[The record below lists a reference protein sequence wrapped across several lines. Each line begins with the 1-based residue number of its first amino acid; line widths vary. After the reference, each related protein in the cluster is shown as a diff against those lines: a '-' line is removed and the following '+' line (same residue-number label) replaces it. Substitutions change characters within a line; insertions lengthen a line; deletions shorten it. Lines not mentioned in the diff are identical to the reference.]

1 MNKMNQTQTRSPRK
15 RLLSLILAVILMI
28 GLLPISAFATSAS
41 AQAGEDKAATQ
52 DSEFLRIFHLDC
64 GRKYFTVDQIKQM
77 IDYAAE
83 SNYTHVELA
92 FGNDGLRFLLDDMS
106 LTVNGKDYS
115 SAAVT
120 SAIKQ
125 GNTNLTSGSSGELS
139 QSDMDAIIKY
149 ANAKGIQIIPLF
161 NAPGHMYT
169 AVNAMNTLG
178 VGGKYIEVSS
188 PNDARTSN
196 WAVDPTDATAV
207 AFAKALLQKYVTYF
221 AGKGSTMFNIGA
233 DESGLSSSNYAS
245 YAEMVNGMNAIVKA
259 AGMTTLAYN
268 DGIYNTAYAES
279 QPDVTFDSDIVI
291 CYWTAGAN
299 SATVEYLLEKGFNLL
314 NNSDNWYYVL
324 GDYLY
329 KIWSSAQWGYNDA
342 LNGIK
347 KTPVTQ
353 MKDGKDYA
361 NSKQLLGSIL
371 CVWCDAPGETYESV
385 KVYNLIKAMAEY
397 NPDYFTGK
405 VKLSASDD
413 ATGVSVAVTGAK
425 GQKATVEVKKITS
438 GFTFDTEAHVS
449 YNVTPAVDG
458 KAYTGEGT
466 VTLPVPEGWA
476 TEDSRIQA
484 YIIDNGAV
492 KLISGTLSGGKYTFQ
507 VPHFSEMGLVQ
518 LAKGAGSTENVTV
531 AVGRTSK
538 AYDLTGDNLPNDGTY
553 PLGDVASYTVTTAAD
568 SWKVEGKANPITS
581 GGKYVIGNGSQ
592 YLTLND
598 DGTLGTIDDSSN
610 ATVWTITKSSDGYTI
625 KLGSYYLSRSSSWS
639 GYSLSASTIP
649 ATWYWNANDGFYF
662 TSYYGRYYYLTYS
675 DGWTVSRQSGAR
687 GGGQPYTVTEVPG
700 GKTVTFKGLN
710 PGSTSVTLGDTTY
723 SVTVAEKQ
731 NVEIPISIIDYRAD
745 GLLFDWTYNPDSGY
759 ADSYRYGLVH
769 GKATGWGA
777 TVGSGA
783 TSKLNTSTGLYEVD
797 GYASSNVE
805 QIEGTIIQKT
815 SNSNSNTTFYSNS
828 TDNNWSR
835 AGLVQEKLGT
845 NGMPVYTDAAVKYV
859 ASLLK
864 AGYYNEM
871 SGNCNSLIYNTFVA
885 SNGSRT
891 IHYTS
896 TSGFSDNFRN
906 AKTYANI
913 KNAYDLAWYLLN
925 TIYQADTNMT
935 TVTGTDA
942 QMHSVPIYG
951 MAVDAYKSI
960 VLTDNGTGTYSFEAG
975 YSGTK
980 KDVQYDRESGT
991 IYNGTNGGDE
1001 SGFYPLENLG
1011 YEQPGLLTTTSAVGA
1026 THNGGFTLRGESQ
1039 FVYNKD
1045 SNLYFTFT
1053 GDDDVYM
1060 YINGVLALD
1069 LGGAHGR
1076 NSKTVNLNDL
1086 DATKYGLKE
1095 GQVATFT
1102 FFYMERCSD
1111 ASTFGIKTNMKLV
1124 QRAINVEK
1132 KAYDTSYANEYASG
1146 TAVIN
1151 GTTVAYDLIV
1161 TNKSNSPMTQIKL
1174 TDTDSLHSENGSE
1187 YGKAELGYG
1196 VTTPSVTA
1204 STWIDPER
1212 RGTVALGQGNG
1223 YVLFITDSTGTEVA
1237 NTRKS
1242 LSSLQALSDEIA
1254 ALTLPAGQSLHVRF
1268 LTAKTEI
1275 NESKI
1280 LDYINTVEVSATVGG
1295 QALSDTASHE
1305 LYSYNA
1311 NDTGRTYVVDF
1322 GLPLEITGIFD
1333 EGARDNIG
1341 EVSLSPK
1348 NEQKYGTVTI
1358 APSGFGTTLTYT
1370 RTADK
1375 TINEPETITLDVV
1388 YNIGNSNIKL
1398 EKTLTI
1404 IPASN
1409 VYYEDSLAT
1418 FTDGSGAASGA
1429 DWKLVDSNGNENV
1442 TEDTTTTQALQQLG
1456 DKAIYGNDDA
1466 YNSSSKLSMG
1476 TAHKVTVT
1484 SEMLAK
1490 WEKDDTTSAWPTA
1503 QFTFKGT
1510 GFDIISLT
1518 DNTSGVIQVKVYKA
1532 NSTDT
1537 TPVKNILVNNYYG
1550 YTRDGAGNWVVS
1562 NSEDPNALY
1571 QIPVVKVDGL
1581 DYGTYNVTIEVFYS
1595 KYFDKTTK
1603 SQYSFWLDAIRVYNP
1618 MGENGNSYY
1627 TQDNEGYPQY
1637 IKLHDALADG
1647 TAKPDDKTDK
1657 MVFIDGGSTADIAT
1671 YANYGPK
1678 NEVYLAKGQAIS
1690 FKLTGNTNEI
1700 ASIQIGAKA
1709 PDGQP
1714 TMTVKG
1720 NGSTTSAK
1728 NEVLSTATEM
1738 YYDIT
1743 EQAKNGQLVTI
1754 SNTSGSILSLT
1765 NLKITYKISGQTV
1778 TLSDLTATEQANA
1791 VAVVQALFAAPVA
1804 TFSPETFQADW
1815 GRAVR
1820 AGKRA
1825 TLTVKTS
1832 ADVESITVDGQA
1844 ITSYTTRTQRTGWG
1858 WWSPKVTYH
1867 VFTYTITAPAQ
1878 TTDYAVCAVN
1888 AEGTASEA
1896 VTATLTVRPATWWNW
1911 WF

>member
-64 GRKYFTVDQIKQM
+64 GRKYFTVSEIEGIIDQL
-77 IDYAAE
+77 AE
-83 SNYTHVELA
+83 NHFTHLQLA

-106 LTVNGKDYS
+106 LTVNGKDCS

-125 GNTNLTSGSSGELS
+125 GNKNLTSGSSGELS
-139 QSDMDAIIKY
+139 QGDMDAIIKY

-268 DGIYNTAYAES
+268 DGIYNTAYAAS
-279 QPDVTFDSDIVI
+279 QTNVTFDKDIVI

-361 NSKQLLGSIL
+361 NSKQLLGGIL

-385 KVYNLIKAMAEY
+385 KVYNLIKAMAEN

-438 GFTFDTEAHVS
+438 DFTFDTEAHVS

-476 TEDSRIQA
+476 TEDSRIHA

-538 AYDLTGDNLPNDGTY
+538 AYDLTGDNLPNDDTY
-553 PLGDVASYTVTTAAD
+553 SLGDIASYTVTTAAG
-568 SWKVEGKANPITS
+568 SWKVEGKANEIVS
-581 GGKYVIGNGSQ
+581 GGKYAIGNGSQ

-598 DGTLGTIDDSSN
+598 GTLGTTDESSN
-610 ATVWTITKSSDGYTI
+610 ATVWTITKSSSNSYTI
-625 KLGSYYLSRSSSWS
+625 KSDSYYLRHSSNRLSVSTSSSSSTWS
-639 GYSLSASTIP
+639 WS
-649 ATWYWNANDGFYF
+649 ANDGFYF
-662 TSYYGRYYYLTYS
+662 TDYYGRYYYLTYS
-675 DGWTVSRQSGAR
+675 NGWTVSRYASTK
-687 GGGQPYTVTEVPG
+687 GQPYTATEVPG

-723 SVTVAEKQ
+723 SVTVVEKQ

-783 TSKLNTSTGLYEVD
+783 TSKLNTNTGLYEVD
-797 GYASSNVE
+797 GYTSSNVE

-835 AGLVQEKLGT
+835 AGLVQEKLGA
-845 NGMPVYTDAAVKYV
+845 NGMPVYTDAAVRYV

-871 SGNCNSLIYNTFVA
+871 SGNCNSLIYDTFVA
-885 SNGSRT
+885 SNAFRN
-891 IHYTS
+891 TS
-896 TSGFSDNFRN
+896 ADGFSENFKN

-913 KNAYDLAWYLLN
+913 SNAYDLAWYLLN

-935 TVTGTDA
+935 TVTGTDKKE
-942 QMHSVPIYG
+942 HSVPIYG

-980 KDVQYDRESGT
+980 KDVRYDQESGT

-1011 YEQPGLLTTTSAVGA
+1011 YEQPGLLTATSKVNNGA
-1026 THNGGFTLRGESQ
+1026 KNGGFTLRGESQ
-1039 FVYNKD
+1039 FVYNKA
-1045 SNLYFTFT
+1045 SKLYFTFT

-1060 YINGVLALD
+1060 YINGTLALD

-1111 ASTFGIKTNMKLV
+1111 ASTFGIKTNMELV

-1161 TNKSNSPMTQIKL
+1161 TNKSNSPMSQIKL

-1187 YGKAELGYG
+1187 NGKAELGYG
-1196 VTTPSVTA
+1196 VTIPSVKP
-1204 STWIDPER
+1204 STLKDD

-1223 YVLFITDSTGTEVA
+1223 YVLFITDSNGTEVA

-1254 ALTLPAGQSLHVRF
+1254 KLELPAGQSLHVRF

-1275 NESKI
+1275 KESKI

-1322 GLPLEITGIFD
+1322 GLPLKIEGIFD
-1333 EGARDNIG
+1333 TGAERNIG
-1341 EVSLSPK
+1341 EVSLSQK
-1348 NEQKYGTVTI
+1348 NVQKYGTVTI
-1358 APSGFGTTLTYT
+1358 APNGFNTTLTYT

-1418 FTDGSGAASGA
+1418 FTDGTGAASGA
-1429 DWKLVDSNGNENV
+1429 DWGIVGTATDEQKSA
-1442 TEDTTTTQALQQLG
+1442 TQALEQLG
-1456 DKAIYGNDDA
+1456 SSGIYGKDAA
-1466 YNSSSKLSMG
+1466 YNSSSMLSMG

-1484 SEMLAK
+1484 AAMANT
-1490 WEKDDTTSAWPTA
+1490 DTWKAQPASAWPTA

-1518 DNTSGVIQVKVYKA
+1518 NNKSGTIFVDVTNTATGKQYNYV
-1532 NSTDT
+1532 
-1537 TPVKNILVNNYYG
+1537 VNNYYG
-1550 YTRDGAGNWVVS
+1550 YTYQSGEWVV
-1562 NSEDPNALY
+1562 DKNASDTLY
-1571 QIPVVKVDGL
+1571 QIPVMKVDGL
-1581 DYGTYNVTIEVFYS
+1581 DYGEYNVVIKVAYNKF
-1595 KYFDKTTK
+1595 FDTAEAKE
-1603 SQYSFWLDAIRVYNP
+1603 YSFWLDAVRIYDP
-1618 MGENGNSYY
+1618 MGEYADY
-1627 TQDNEGYPQY
+1627 TKDNEGYPQY
-1637 IKLHDALADG
+1637 IKLRDTLVDG
-1647 TAKPDDKTDK
+1647 TAKPDGTDKT
-1657 MVFIDGGSTADIAT
+1657 VFIDGGSTADIKTT
-1671 YANYGPK
+1671 YANYGPN
-1678 NEVYLAKGQAIS
+1678 NEVYLMKGQAIT
-1690 FKLTGNTNEI
+1690 FKIPANDKI

-1709 PDGQP
+1709 P
-1714 TMTVKG
+1714 KG
-1720 NGSTTSAK
+1720 TANLNV
-1728 NEVLSTATEM
+1728 NEKEIVSGGLSTATEM
-1738 YYDIT
+1738 YYQIATVGGQFTIT
-1743 EQAKNGQLVTI
+1743 
-1754 SNTSGSILSLT
+1754 NTGDGILSLT
-1765 NLKITYKISGQTV
+1765 NLKITYSAKSSVSLG
-1778 TLSDLTATEQANA
+1778 TLNTQEQENA
-1791 VAVVQALFAAPVA
+1791 VSLVRALFTAPVA

-1832 ADVESITVDGQA
+1832 ADVESITVDGQS
-1844 ITSYTTRTQRTGWG
+1844 ITGYTTRTQRTGWG

-1896 VTATLTVRPATWWNW
+1896 VTATLTVKPTTWWNW